1 MPRVW
6 LDFMVEPRY
15 TVKALDQSTWTAFA
29 ALVERN
35 NGYLRR
41 LLVHGLPPQR
51 ILDRRGAETC
61 CEGTASPRGQS
72 PRRARFRRG
81 GLRRLVPV
89 RRTRRSAPDQESG
102 GVRERPDDLA
112 RLANR
117 VLLCR

>member
-1 MPRVW
+1 MPRVR
-6 LDFMVEPRY
+6 LDFVVEPRY
-15 TVKALDQSTWTAFA
+15 TVKALDQSTWTEFA
-29 ALVERN
+29 VLVERN
-35 NGYLRR
+35 NGIFGGCWC
-41 LLVHGLPPQR
+41 HGLPPQR

-89 RRTRRSAPDQESG
+89 RRARRSAPDQEPG